1 MLLNLH
7 EQFYT
12 YMAQSILKSLLGKRS
27 EVSAWLHLWLESSHA
42 EVAVEDNRQVILFGT
57 MPAGDVQSFP
67 VLLEYETEGFVHG
80 KDHHA
85 SLLAGLLTVMIQKE
99 AEKKKLGNEV
109 LNVYQE
115 LNVIYNFSEKLT
127 ETIDPDVIARLALE
141 QAMHSIPSGS
151 GVIVLW
157 DEESRHLSIASLMGA
172 TLFSEDYLVK
182 QSSVLLRIGL
192 SGQSEILSDL
202 SVLKQKEIISAEV
215 QSLIYAGMKVKQRM
229 VGAIILAD
237 TLPDKYTAAHLKL
250 LVTLALQSATAIE
263 SASLYEKNIR
273 EVREREEAILRIYEI
288 TKKFVPNEFILSLG
302 KTAITDVK
310 LGDLVEKNVTVLFTD
325 IRDFTTLSEMMTP
338 EENFRFVSSFNERL
352 GPIIRRHHGFINQYL
367 GDSIMAIFPGEPAD
381 ALNAAIEMQQ
391 AIHALNAE
399 RMPIGL
405 PEIRAGIGMHTGP
418 LIMGITGDEHRLDAA
433 TISDTVNTAA
443 RIEGLTKYYHS
454 PLLLSS
460 NTLHLI
466 PLPNHYHFRRLGKV
480 LLKGKNNHLQIVEC
494 LNGDEE
500 GIRNRRTQT
509 IELFDEAVNFYQQQH
524 FDAAIVLFRQVM
536 AMDPDD
542 LTALLFIEK
551 ATQYL
556 YHGVPENWSGAVEM
570 QIK

>member
-1 MLLNLH
+1 
-7 EQFYT
+7 
-12 YMAQSILKSLLGKRS
+12 MAQSILKSILGKRS
-27 EVSAWLHLWLESSHA
+27 DTTAWLQFWAESSLA
-42 EVAVEDNRQVILFGT
+42 EITVEDNRGMILFGEKPGVET
-57 MPAGDVQSFP
+57 ERFP
-67 VLLEYETEGFVHG
+67 VMLEGETEGFVNG
-80 KDHHA
+80 KGHHA
-85 SLLAGLLTVMIQKE
+85 AVMARLLSVMVQKE
-99 AEKKKLGNEV
+99 AEKKRLGNEV

-141 QAMHSIPSGS
+141 QGMHSIPSCS

-157 DEESRHLSIASLMGA
+157 DEGTRQLSVASLMGEP
-172 TLFSEDYLVK
+172 LFSEENLVNH
-182 QSSVLLRIGL
+182 SSVLLRIGL

-202 SVLKQKEIISAEV
+202 SPLKEKGIISAEV

-237 TLPDKYTAAHLKL
+237 TLADKYTAAHLKL

-263 SASLYEKNIR
+263 SASLYERNIR
-273 EVREREEAILRIYEI
+273 EVREREEAILRIHEI
-288 TKKFVPNEFILSLG
+288 TKKFVPSEFILSLG
-302 KTAITDVK
+302 REVITDVR

-325 IRDFTTLSEMMTP
+325 IRDFTTLSENMTP

-352 GPIIRRHHGFINQYL
+352 GPVIRRHQGFINQYL
-367 GDSIMAIFPGEPAD
+367 GDSIMAIFPREPVD
-381 ALNAAIEMQQ
+381 ALHAAIEMQQ
-391 AIHALNAE
+391 AIHQLNKE
-399 RMPIGL
+399 RLSAGL
-405 PEIRAGIGMHTGP
+405 PIIKAGIGMHTGP

-454 PLLLSS
+454 SLLLSN
-460 NTLHLI
+460 NTQHHI
-466 PLPNHYHFRRLGKV
+466 PAPNNFHFRRLGKV

-494 LNGDEE
+494 LNGELVSKQL
-500 GIRNRRTQT
+500 IRTQT
-509 IELFDEAVNFYQQQH
+509 LDLFEQAVDYYQSQQ
-524 FDAAIVLFRQVM
+524 FESAINLFRQIM

-542 LTALLFIEK
+542 FTALIFIEK

-556 YHGVPENWSGAVEM
+556 YHGVPENWTGAVEM
-570 QIK
+570 QMK